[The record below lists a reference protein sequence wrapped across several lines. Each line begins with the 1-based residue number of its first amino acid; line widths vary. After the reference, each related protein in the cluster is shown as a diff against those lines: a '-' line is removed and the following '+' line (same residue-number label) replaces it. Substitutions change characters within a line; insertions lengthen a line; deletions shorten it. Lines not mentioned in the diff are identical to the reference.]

1 MPSTPGF
8 GRRGVPSA
16 SAPAFNRPIPGP
28 KPLPP
33 SNEDS
38 SSIWKLLFGTQGRI
52 PRLHYWLGQICIIV
66 VDQIIIQSDKL
77 LLSTQKS
84 IAASASPSLGET
96 LLILLISLTFLVI
109 LGLTVWAG
117 IALVVKRWHDR
128 GKSWVWA
135 LLGFV
140 PIVGW
145 LWQGIECGFL
155 EGTLGPNQYGPSPKG
170 ITSVTYGDDGAIPVA

>member
-16 SAPAFNRPIPGP
+16 SAAAINKPTPSPR
-28 KPLPP
+28 PLPT
-33 SNEDS
+33 SGEDS
-38 SSIWKLLFGTQGRI
+38 INIWRFLFSTEGRI
-52 PRLHYWLGQICIIV
+52 PRLHYWIGQICIIV
-66 VDQIIIQSDKL
+66 VYQIIIQSDKF

-84 IAASASPSLGET
+84 MAASASPSVSLM
-96 LLILLISLTFLVI
+96 LLALTMSLIFFLLFALAF
-109 LGLTVWAG
+109 WAG
-117 IALVVKRWHDR
+117 VALVVRRWHDR

-155 EGTLGPNQYGPSPKG
+155 EGTLGPNEYGPSPKG
-170 ITSVTYGDDGAIPVA
+170 ITGVTYGDPSSFTVA